1 MTILENGVMRAPAGA
16 VIGAVTRWSE
26 VPHAPLTDYTGK
38 AAPLHAYPVFAYDD
52 AINNRF
58 AIWQGDIATL
68 EVDVITNTSDETLTE
83 CNAVSERIMSM
94 AGPDLKEE
102 IITRAHECRTGEAV
116 VTGGYSLRSRHVVHT
131 VSPKYLA
138 KYHSAAENSLH
149 NCYKNV
155 LHAAGELGAR
165 SLALCVVNTPRR
177 NFPPD
182 VAAHVA
188 LRTIRRYLE
197 QNETPHLVILTSNC
211 GAELAPFTA
220 LAGLY
225 FPRSA
230 LEAEAARWA
239 VQPGGAAGEPVHPE
253 RRIRIIHNPHSHTT
267 LADDDTTCDE
277 EMAAEAAAAFAR
289 ACSPDTQRLLPS
301 PVNSAQPRRHVHDA
315 DQYERLLRRAR
326 SEDLSEVSGIGCLYQ
341 SGVDRLGRPVVI
353 FIGKWF
359 PIADID
365 LDKALLYL
373 IKLMD
378 PIVRGDYVIAYF
390 HTLASSANHP
400 PFSWLKEVYTV
411 LPYKYKK
418 NLKAFYIVHPTFWTK
433 MMTWWFT
440 TFMAPAIKAKVHN
453 LPGVEY
459 LYSVMQPHQLE
470 VPAFV
475 TEYDMT
481 INGMHYFQPETNN
494 T

>member
-1 MTILENGVMRAPAGA
+1 MRAPASVATG
-16 VIGAVTRWSE
+16 VQRWSQTT
-26 VPHAPLTDYTGK
+26 PAPLTDY
-38 AAPLHAYPVFAYDD
+38 AARAKPLHASPVFPYDEH
-52 AINNRF
+52 INQRL
-58 AIWQGDIATL
+58 AIWQGDISTL
-68 EVDVITNTSDETLTE
+68 EVDAITNTTDETLTE
-83 CNAVSERIMSM
+83 CNSVSERIMQV

-102 IITRAHECRTGEAV
+102 IITRGLECRTGEVV
-116 VTGGYSLRSRHVVHT
+116 VTSGFALSCRHIIHT
-131 VSPKYLA
+131 VSPKYVD
-138 KYHSAAENSLH
+138 KYHTAAESSLH

-155 LHAAGELGAR
+155 LHRARELGAR
-165 SLALCVVNTPRR
+165 SLALCTIASPRK

-182 VAAHVA
+182 LSAHTA
-188 LRTIRRYLE
+188 LRTVRRYLE
-197 QNETPHLVILTSNC
+197 LNQYPQLVIICCTSEA
-211 GAELAPFTA
+211 GPLLALAP
-220 LAGLY
+220 LY
-225 FPRSA
+225 FPRDA
-230 LEAEAARWA
+230 READAARWRLKDA
-239 VQPGGAAGEPVHPE
+239 GGPEGQPCHHD
-253 RRIRIIHNPHSHTT
+253 RRIRIIHNPHSHTDNAEDET
-267 LADDDTTCDE
+267 SLDDET
-277 EMAAEAAAAFAR
+277 AAEAAAAFAR
-289 ACSPDTQRLLPS
+289 ACSPDTQLLLPA
-301 PVNSAQPRRHVHDA
+301 AQPRPPLRYDT

-341 SGVDRLGRPVVI
+341 SGVDRLGRPVVV

-359 PIADID
+359 PITEID

-373 IKLMD
+373 IKLLD

-390 HTLASSANHP
+390 HTLASSNNHP

-440 TFMAPAIKAKVHN
+440 TFMAPAIKAKVHT

-459 LYSVMQPHQLE
+459 LYSVMARDQLE

-481 INGMHYFQPETNN
+481 INGLHYFQPDTSN